1 MAIEGSLA
9 AEERQELLLSTLREE
24 SRVEIEETAKR
35 LGVHPMTI
43 RRALKTLERSGRARL
58 VRGGAVY
65 VGTEEFT
72 VRQSRALTA
81 KRCIAEKLQPL
92 IREHDS
98 IGLDASST
106 VYCLAE
112 KMPDAAPPLVVTYG
126 VQTFQALQNTSNVH
140 AILSGGELDPRTGSL
155 VGMLAQQAIERF
167 TLSCCILS
175 TTALDPD
182 VGTMEP
188 TIEEVGMKHALANSS
203 DRVILAI
210 DATKLSQRSA
220 VRSIGL
226 SQIDVIVTEL
236 DVDDVRLD
244 PYRELVELR

>member
-24 SRVEIEETAKR
+24 SRVGIEDAAKR

-43 RRALKTLERSGRARL
+43 RRALKSLERSGRARL

-65 VGTEEFT
+65 VGTAEFT

-81 KRCIAEKLQPL
+81 KRRIAEKLQPL

-112 KMPDAAPPLVVTYG
+112 AMPDVSPPLVVTYG
-126 VQTFQALQNTSNVH
+126 VQTFQALQNTSKVQI
-140 AILSGGELDPRTGSL
+140 ILSGGELDPRTGSL
-155 VGMLAQQAIERF
+155 VGIVAQQTIERF

-182 VGTMEP
+182 TGTMEP
-188 TIEEVGMKHALANSS
+188 TIEEVGMKQALANAS

-220 VRSIGL
+220 VRSVDL
-226 SQIDVIVTEL
+226 SEIDVIVTEL
-236 DVDDVRLD
+236 DTNDVRLD